1 MFCALHYCHCR
12 CCCCGCA
19 GDLWSS
25 VDDGV
30 TWTLIAAQ
38 TSIGNYSFT
47 SMVFDSRYFLYL
59 FGGQNGAPNT
69 YNWTS
74 ISARSTV
81 PITNPFNFALY
92 GSQLYEA
99 DCFVAALVAPQSF
112 AVTGSG
118 SVSAPT
124 GTFLIFGDQFGAAI
138 LPPAPST
145 AGATASASTTLVS
158 GPVAFYGAVGC
169 AQRSSSNRFYLL
181 GTPASIDVVANLTG
195 DVYYNYASNDGQT
208 WTNVLDQATT
218 NLWRSRFDDDFT
230 MCVVDLSNNV
240 YSVGS
245 ATTWVSSNQG
255 VTFTLQ
261 PSSGPRFANRTY
273 FAGGI
278 FTSQIT
284 GQDKIMVVG
293 GRDAPTAS
301 NVYGGNDYN
310 DVRTTPPPHHH
321 NMAQHSPMA
330 QHSTAHHQR
339 STVTQRAARRKCS
352 APQRCV
358 DRLPHPRPHPAQ
370 LSCSHLTLR
379 LFLCCCVL

>member
-1 MFCALHYCHCR
+1 MSVSLLLLLLVALT
-12 CCCCGCA
+12 
-19 GDLWSS
+19 S
-25 VDDGV
+25 VQTSRV
-30 TWTLIAAQ
+30 AAQ
-38 TSIGNYSFT
+38 
-47 SMVFDSRYFLYL
+47 L
-59 FGGQNGAPNT
+59 
-69 YNWTS
+69 
-74 ISARSTV
+74 
-81 PITNPFNFALY
+81 NFALY
-92 GSQLYEA
+92 GSQLFEG
-99 DCFVAALVAPQSF
+99 DCFVAPLAAPQTF
-112 AVTGSG
+112 ALPGSSG
-118 SVSAPT
+118 STVNAPA
-124 GTFLIFGDQFGAAI
+124 GTFLIFGDVFGAAI
-138 LPPAPST
+138 LPPANT
-145 AGATASASTTLVS
+145 ASATASASTTVVA

-310 DVRTTPPPHHH
+310 DVRTTPTTTPP
-321 NMAQHSPMA
+321 QHGTTQPYGT
-330 QHSTAHHQR
+330 HSTAHHQH
-339 STVTQRAARRKCS
+339 STVTAQSRGWDERTDSGQREGRRTAAH
-352 APQRCV
+352 QQQQ
-358 DRLPHPRPHPAQ
+358 HNE
-370 LSCSHLTLR
+370 
-379 LFLCCCVL
+379 